1 MCEIALRK
9 MALSDIPEV
18 SRVICASF
26 SWAARREGRSA
37 NEIDFYVSSRGSEG
51 AIHNQSE
58 EYLFWVATIGGQI
71 GGVIAIQGDEITKLY
86 VDPVVQGQKIGR
98 MLFEWAE
105 RYVGQEGVVALTA
118 WAAFDSAIPFYE
130 TMGMS
135 AVGRKFDI
143 LGKSQGGNAMLMK
156 KRLDQVSISSEDSMD
171 EYIEAN
177 RQSWGRISRDHYET
191 FKKRL
196 AENEST
202 LSQTQIRELGDLQGK
217 SLIHLQCNTG
227 ADSISLARMGARIT
241 GVDLVPENI
250 HYARKLAADFGIDD
264 ARFIESNVLEIMD
277 KHSEKYDVVYTTE
290 GVLCWLPDLYLWARN
305 VRHLLADDGFLYVLD
320 SHPFFMAWDEEK
332 LPELVVKYPY
342 FQKNT
347 DEDEWIGGY
356 ASESKKA
363 TNYSWMYTIGEIV
376 TALSQ
381 AGLHIEWL
389 HEFDWLFYQM
399 SAEKQI
405 QDEEGNWIYPE
416 HREKLPYTFSLKATI
431 R

>member
-1 MCEIALRK
+1 MTPA
-9 MALSDIPEV
+9 DIPEV
-18 SRVICASF
+18 SRVVCASF
-26 SWAARREGRSA
+26 ARAGELEERSIE
-37 NEIDFYVSSRGSEG
+37 EIDSYVNERGSES
-51 AIHNQSE
+51 AIREQFD
-58 EYLFWVATIGGQI
+58 EYDFRVANVDGQI
-71 GGVIAIQGDEITKLY
+71 RGVIAVQGDEITKLY
-86 VDPVVQGQKIGR
+86 VDPDFQGRNIGR
-98 MLFEWAE
+98 TLCEWAE
-105 RYVGQEGVVALTA
+105 QFIGKKGYLALMA
-118 WAAFDSAIPFYE
+118 WAAFDAAIPFYKAI
-130 TMGMS
+130 GMS
-135 AVGRKFDI
+135 VIGRKFDI
-143 LGKSQGGNAMLMK
+143 LGRSRGRNAMLMK
-156 KRLDQVSISSEDSMD
+156 KQLDQVSITDEGSMD

-177 RQSWGRISRDHYET
+177 KNSWGTISKDHYET

-196 AENEST
+196 EENDST
-202 LSQTQIRELGDLQGK
+202 LSPTQIRELGDLQGK
-217 SLIHLQCNTG
+217 NLIHLQCNTG
-227 ADSISLARMGARIT
+227 ADTISLARMGARIT
-241 GVDLVPENI
+241 GVDLVPGNI

-264 ARFIESNVLEIMD
+264 ARFIESNVLEIME
-277 KHSEKYDVVYTTE
+277 KHHEKYDVVYTTE

-363 TNYSWMYTIGEIV
+363 TNFSWMYTIGEIV

-389 HEFDWLFYQM
+389 HEFDWLFYRM
-399 SAEKQI
+399 SDDKQT
-405 QDEEGNWIYPE
+405 QDEEGNWVYPE
-416 HREKLPYTFSLKATI
+416 HREKLPYTFSLKATV

>member
-1 MCEIALRK
+1 MCEIAIRK
-9 MALSDIPEV
+9 MTPADIPEV
-18 SRVICASF
+18 SRVVCASF
-26 SWAARREGRSA
+26 TRAAEMEGRSTD
-37 NEIDFYVSSRGSEG
+37 EIDSYIAERGSEG
-51 AIHNQSE
+51 AIREQFE
-58 EYLFWVATIGGQI
+58 EYDFRLATVDGRIR
-71 GGVIAIQGDEITKLY
+71 GVIALQGDEITKLY
-86 VDPVVQGQKIGR
+86 VDPDYHGRKIGR
-98 MLFEWAE
+98 TLCEWAE
-105 RYVGQEGVVALTA
+105 KFVGQKGYPALTA
-118 WAAFDSAIPFYE
+118 WAAFDSAIPFYKA
-130 TMGMS
+130 MGMS

-143 LGKSQGGNAMLMK
+143 LGRPGGRNAMLMK
-156 KRLDQVSISSEDSMD
+156 KHLTDDKEEDSMN

-177 RQSWGRISRDHYET
+177 KNSWGTVSKDHYET
-191 FKKRL
+191 YKKRL
-196 AENEST
+196 SENEST
-202 LSQTQIRELGDLQGK
+202 LSPTQIRELGDLKGK
-217 SLIHLQCNTG
+217 NLIHLQCNTG
-227 ADSISLARMGARIT
+227 ADTISLARMGARIT
-241 GVDLVPENI
+241 GVDLVPDNI
-250 HYARKLAADFGIDD
+250 HYARRLAADFGIDD
-264 ARFIESNVLEIMD
+264 ARFIESNVLEIME
-277 KHSEKYDVVYTTE
+277 KHHEKYDVVYTTE

-342 FQKNT
+342 FQKNI

-399 SAEKQI
+399 SAEKQV
-405 QDEEGNWIYPE
+405 QDEEGNWIFPE
-416 HREKLPYTFSLKATI
+416 HREKLPYTFSLKATV